1 MNYDD
6 ETLMAYVDGEVDAKL
21 RTDIDAAIAN
31 DPALARRVE
40 HQRAVRAKVAGAFS
54 KVLDQPLPDRLM
66 RAARGSTASESPPAP
81 DPKSRGNV
89 LQFPARPS
97 RPPAA
102 PWRAREWAAMAA
114 SLLLG
119 AFISW
124 KVIVPGEGAPIVAG
138 KDSLVAHGA
147 LARALDAQLASEQR
161 GDEGVLIGLTFRAQD
176 GNYCRSF
183 ELHATQTAGLA
194 CHDGTEWKVTTTDA
208 TASTSGPMQQ
218 AGSPLSPAILRAIEA
233 RVEGPALDAQAE
245 RSAQESGWTSQKK

>member
-6 ETLMAYVDGEVDAKL
+6 ETLMAYVDGEVDARL
-21 RTDIDAAIAN
+21 RAEIDTAIAN

-40 HQRAVRAKVAGAFS
+40 HQRALRAKVTGAFAN
-54 KVLDQPLPDRLM
+54 VLDQPLPDRLM
-66 RAARGSTASESPPAP
+66 RAARGAAAAESSTN
-81 DPKSRGNV
+81 RGNV

-124 KVIVPGEGAPIVAG
+124 KVIVPEEGGPIMAG
-138 KDSLVAHGA
+138 RDSLVAHGA
-147 LARALDAQLASEQR
+147 LARALDAQLASEQQ
-161 GDEGVLIGLTFRAQD
+161 GDEAVLIGLTFRAKD

-183 ELHATQTAGLA
+183 ELHATRTAGLA
-194 CHDGTEWKVTTTDA
+194 CHDGAEWKVTTTDA
-208 TASTSGPMQQ
+208 TASTSGQMQQ

-233 RVEGPALDAQAE
+233 RVEGTALDAEAE
-245 RSAQESGWTSQKK
+245 RSAQEAGWKDSAK